1 VTAPE
6 VRLPLTA
13 VSDPAGTFARSAQA
27 LRLGRGWT
35 RVRLAAEAGVS
46 EGAISR
52 LEATLAGCNLV
63 TAWRI
68 AEALEASLDAM
79 VRGEVP

>member
-1 VTAPE
+1 
-6 VRLPLTA
+6 
-13 VSDPAGTFARSAQA
+13 
-27 LRLGRGWT
+27 
-35 RVRLAAEAGVS
+35 VRLASEAGVS

-79 VRGEVP
+79 IRGDVR